1 MHECRKEPQKVVNSM
16 ELLFVV
22 VLFIG
27 VNNASLVAPVVDVER
42 TILYRE
48 KEAGMYLALPYV
60 VAQVNP

>member
-27 VNNASLVAPVVDVER
+27 VNNASLVERVFDVER
-42 TILYRE
+42 TIFYRE
-48 KEAGMYLALPYV
+48 NATGMY
-60 VAQVNP
+60 